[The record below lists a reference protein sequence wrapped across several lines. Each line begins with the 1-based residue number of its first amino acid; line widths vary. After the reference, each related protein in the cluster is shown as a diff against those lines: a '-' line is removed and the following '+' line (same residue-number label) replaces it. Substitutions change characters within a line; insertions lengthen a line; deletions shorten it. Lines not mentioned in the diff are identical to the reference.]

1 MSRLFGPRLPLF
13 LLTVALSF
21 IAVGGYMANELD
33 REVQVTDPSQVFFVQ
48 QGDGVIRVLTALE
61 AQGIIRS
68 GVLSRISMALR
79 GDTFSVK
86 PGEYRLRRSETLH
99 TLLQRFHDNDVVVYS
114 VTIPEGVTFQ
124 WMLERLWHHPQVTR
138 TLSTADDEAIA
149 SLIAPQTSPEGLF
162 LPETYLISR
171 GTSDID
177 VLRQARAAMV
187 RQLEQIW
194 RKRQPSIPLTEPYE
208 ALILA
213 SIIEKET
220 GLGSERPEIGGVF
233 TRRMKKGMRLQTDPT
248 VIYGLGPDF
257 DGNLKR
263 SHLRDD
269 TNPYNTYRISGLPPT
284 PIALPGKA
292 ALIAATHP
300 EPGETLY
307 FVARGDGSHAFS
319 KTLVEHEENV
329 RRYQLKRKQ
338 NYRSSPR

>member
-1 MSRLFGPRLPLF
+1 MRRFFGPRVPLF
-13 LLTVALSF
+13 LLTLALSF
-21 IAVGGYMANELD
+21 MAVGGYIANELD

-68 GVLSRISMALR
+68 GVLSRLSMVLR

-86 PGEYRLRRSETLH
+86 PGEYRLRRGETLH
-99 TLLQRFHDNDVVVYS
+99 TLLRRFNDNDVVVYN

-124 WMLERLWHHPQVTR
+124 WMLERLWRHPQVTR
-138 TLSTADDEAIA
+138 TLSTANDEAIA

-171 GTSDID
+171 GTSDIE
-177 VLRQARAAMV
+177 VLRQARAAMERELQQV
-187 RQLEQIW
+187 W
-194 RKRQPSIPLTEPYE
+194 RERDSGIPLTEPYE

-233 TRRMKKGMRLQTDPT
+233 TRRIKKGMRLQTDPT
-248 VIYGLGPDF
+248 VIYGLGSDF

-300 EPGETLY
+300 QPGETLY

-329 RRYQLKRKQ
+329 RRYQLNRKQ